1 MKKVLLLIVSLVFFE
16 SIIAQHNTHWPEFNS
31 NNFVDQD
38 PVVAFVK
45 LDGSFVTASGNWA
58 DLEVAAFVGDEC
70 RGHAFMA
77 NHVDEG
83 DPYPII
89 ELVTNYNNLGE
100 AVTFQMFDHVLG
112 IEYTNCSVNQHGV
125 PVTVHTGEDNTQLY
139 FDYDDALVLSFTNSG
154 VGNAPTG
161 AVNGLFSV
169 SENTQVYFS
178 QGNLQY
184 RASTDTWRFAEH
196 QWDYVGD
203 DNSNISQ
210 TYSGWIDLFG
220 WGTSGWDCGNTYYH
234 PYDYITSNGL
244 LYGPPDNNN
253 LTGEYANSDWGVYNA
268 ISNGGNQVGL
278 WRTLTREEWNY
289 VFYNRTTSSGK
300 RFAKAKVNDIP
311 GLVLLPDNWNTS
323 VFNLNN
329 VNNIAASFNVNT
341 ITLSQWVTL
350 EQAGAIFL
358 PAAGKRYGTSVSQAG
373 SECKYWSSSDSNF
386 DYAYYLTS
394 DIYSFPMT
402 SGCRHLGYSVR
413 LVHSVQNTS
422 MCLIQATPNP
432 ANGGMVSGGG
442 SYQAGTVCTLTAT
455 AKVGYF
461 FTNWTKNG
469 YVISTEPSYSFTVT
483 EDAEYVANF
492 ECVAL
497 GEFTYMTPT
506 NNYPFTS
513 LPIRFSWDEVSG
525 AEYYDLYVW
534 DASGQMPTEPFAANL
549 RYGSYSTT
557 ALQNYHTYNWF
568 VKAKNACDE
577 LSSSVKS
584 FSLDITPSLNVNVSN
599 VDFGEVA
606 MNQSVSTTLNVTG
619 VVLEN
624 MLNVQITGD
633 DAAMFSYIKAS
644 GWDDYNGGILIVTFN
659 PTTPQYSYNANL
671 EVNSGTFF
679 KTTALTGTVSNLYVF
694 NTTVDED
701 VYAMN
706 SEIPIHGTLTDWNNA
721 PVADA
726 EVEIGV
732 FVMGMKRTL
741 QAVTNNNGQF
751 SAVFEPMPS
760 ESGYYTVNSG
770 RPGNNSTVVHDDFNI
785 PGMAVVAS
793 DYILCAVTQDQPKT
807 DSILIR
813 NKSNLPLNNIQVT
826 TLLAPDGCSV
836 SSSPLS
842 LGGLEEDYLFYT
854 VAGSTLTQGY
864 NYQELRLKVISDEG
878 AEKIITIWYY
888 CMAAKGVLDV
898 APQSIVTTMTKGQ
911 SKIMDVMLTNNG
923 TAATGDITIDLPD
936 VEWMSVVGSDTL
948 PSLAVNDTAYF
959 SLRFSPDDDIP
970 LVQYSGTIAINSG
983 RGDFVSL
990 PYVITAV
997 SDSTGMLVVDVTDDY
1012 TWNTNNGNGPHL
1024 ANAEVTLKGYYSLE
1038 TVAQGYTD
1046 ENGLFQVDDLPEGY
1060 YRIHVEAD
1068 HHSQYDNNIL
1078 VTAGETNNQN
1088 IYLQYQGIT
1097 YSWTVVPTEIED
1109 EYTFEL
1115 NVVYETNVPVPVVVI
1130 EAPKQLPEFEDTYT
1144 FNYVITNHGLIDA
1157 YNLELHVPN
1166 SEDFLFTPLYDNV
1179 DTLKALTTIVVPCV
1193 VTHID
1198 NGLKL
1203 LLRDD
1208 CAEWGYTWAQYEYTC
1223 HGKKN
1228 QSSGFV
1234 YTLLGSKPCGTP
1246 PSTEGN
1252 GGGDFYAPLLGIVGG
1267 NYHFPFPSV
1276 SSPLLEIW
1284 YECEHEC
1291 FDLLGNFIL
1300 TGVQL
1305 LPGVGTIATIASTLY
1320 DIYKGNIVWSL
1331 WGVGNVIVKEI
1342 FKKETIGKA
1351 MTVFEGLVRMKDDA
1365 VECFRYLTGGGRNIM
1380 DENLLFVPVEVR
1392 NALLFGEEY
1401 FGIYDSFFDGL
1412 EMFFGD
1418 TAWLNSNIDELS
1430 DFMETIIEY
1439 DSLYG
1444 HVTVDAVLLSKAPSN
1459 ITDDQVYSFV
1469 DRCNN
1474 TMDIIDG
1481 QTIISDNYMPID
1493 SLYAILS
1500 AIFEIDN
1507 ESKELGFE
1515 SAEDRLMHYY
1525 NEAIDYMESSNSSS
1539 VCAKITVQFSQ
1550 KMTMTREAFEG
1561 TFTVHNGHDS
1571 ESMEAIGLN
1580 FIVKDEDGNDC
1591 TNLFQINTL
1600 SLNNITGID
1609 GYGSLGAGMD
1619 GVAKIQF
1626 IPTKQAA
1633 PTEPKVYFFG
1643 GTFSFV
1649 DPYTSDELVYDLY
1662 PVDLTVHPSPD
1673 LYVDYFM
1680 QRDILGDDALTL
1692 DRVEPSIPA
1701 ELAVIINNK
1710 GAGVAKNVTLETAEP
1725 EIVDN
1730 DKGLAIDFAM
1740 YGASFNGNEA
1750 QLGLMSIPFGNIES
1764 GQTAVGEW
1772 LFTSSLLGHF
1782 VSYEANVIHNNS
1794 YGNPDLSL
1802 VSHLDI
1808 HELIHPIY
1816 AYGNLDDGINDFL
1829 VNDDPDAYDMPDTI
1843 YFSHG
1848 GKTAVGIVDDI
1859 SFDHYVTP
1867 QDTIVT
1873 LSINPSRIGWNYGI
1887 TDDPGMDKYEL
1898 VSCVRTSDN
1907 QVIPLNNVWQTFVT
1921 IPDESDPIYENKLHI
1936 VDTLSNDAQNF
1947 TYILVYRLK
1956 SNLLDVE
1963 EIAGIPENPIDYPLE
1978 TFTVIFNEAIIDST
1992 FTYED
1997 MTLKC
2002 QNGPNLMNE
2011 SVVITKVSDSIFD
2024 INISGLTNETG
2035 LYVLNVSTLNI
2046 QDARGYYGYNGKQ
2059 ASWVQVLDDTYVVT
2073 AMANPEDGG
2082 MVTGAGI
2089 FEEGDVC
2096 TLVATANTGYVFTNW
2111 TKNGTEVSTNATYSF
2126 TVTET
2131 SACIANFTL
2140 NTYNVMVEADPSE
2153 GGTVTGTGSY
2163 QHGST
2168 LTVTVTPNSNYHLDY
2183 WTKDGVVVSE
2193 DLSYTFIVTGDCQM
2207 VAHLSF
2213 YEAVNENGV
2222 STLLLYPNPAK
2233 NKLNL
2238 RGASMQT
2245 VRVYNATGQ
2254 IVITK
2259 ECNNNENE
2267 ELDVSSLASGL
2278 YMVFVRAKDGMLI
2291 KKNFVKK

>member
-38 PVVAFVK
+38 LVVAFVK
-45 LDGSFVTASGNWA
+45 LDGSFVTESGNWA

-77 NHVDEG
+77 NYVDEG

-89 ELVTNYNNLGE
+89 ELVTKYNNLGE

-125 PVTVHTGEDNTQLY
+125 PITVHTGEDNTQLY

-154 VGNAPTG
+154 VGNVPTG

-253 LTGEYANSDWGVYNA
+253 LTGDYANADWGVYNA

-329 VNNIAASFNVNT
+329 VNNIAASFNT

-770 RPGNNSTVVHDDFNI
+770 RPGNNSTVVHDEFNI

-826 TLLAPDGCSV
+826 TLSAPDGCSV

-842 LGGLEEDYLFYT
+842 LGGLEEDYLIYT
-854 VAGSTLTQGY
+854 VTGSTLTQGY
-864 NYQELRLKVISDEG
+864 NYQELRLKAISDEG
-878 AEKIITIWYY
+878 AETIITIWYY

-923 TAATGDITIDLPD
+923 TVATGDITIDLPD

-1060 YRIHVEAD
+1060 YRLHVEAD

-1088 IYLQYQGIT
+1088 IYLQYQAIT
-1097 YSWTVVPTEIED
+1097 YSWTVEPTEIED

-1115 NVVYETNVPVPVVVI
+1115 DVVYETNVPAPVVVI
-1130 EAPKQLPEFEDTYT
+1130 EISSQVPELEVGESYT
-1144 FNYVITNHGLIDA
+1144 FNAIVTNYGLIAAKDFQLIVPELSE
-1157 YNLELHVPN
+1157 YNFYPLF
-1166 SEDFLFTPLYDNV
+1166 DFIDSLP
-1179 DTLKALTTIVVPCV
+1179 ALTTVVIPITVNRVQPDRYDYSTREDDPCWARLGALMYYVCGRDYEHNSDRYVWHYAYSREVLVNTCVLNALADHLPELPCFGCGGGNGSGGSGSGIEDDPPEDNHYV
-1193 VTHID
+1193 VGCHPCDPILKEVALCLPVLSDLNYLAESIPGNQPSNYDHAVFWGGKIPYLGTKIQMAGCAGKLAAYTQCQLEHTFGSMSLENFNYIFRLNNNIIEIYNEFYPNSLLYEKEGFELFNNLMLPYYSSIIEISESEAEIIKSNFENLDIPFEAID
-1198 NGLKL
+1198 NIINRWNQTVIAWNNDVLEPNVNHPNIINKVHLEDIG
-1203 LLRDD
+1203 DD
-1208 CAEWGYTWAQYEYTC
+1208 IAEICDDVNAMGY
-1223 HGKKN
+1223 
-1228 QSSGFV
+1228 
-1234 YTLLGSKPCGTP
+1234 
-1246 PSTEGN
+1246 
-1252 GGGDFYAPLLGIVGG
+1252 
-1267 NYHFPFPSV
+1267 
-1276 SSPLLEIW
+1276 
-1284 YECEHEC
+1284 
-1291 FDLLGNFIL
+1291 DLMYDLA
-1300 TGVQL
+1300 VD
-1305 LPGVGTIATIASTLY
+1305 LY
-1320 DIYKGNIVWSL
+1320 DI
-1331 WGVGNVIVKEI
+1331 
-1342 FKKETIGKA
+1342 
-1351 MTVFEGLVRMKDDA
+1351 
-1365 VECFRYLTGGGRNIM
+1365 
-1380 DENLLFVPVEVR
+1380 
-1392 NALLFGEEY
+1392 
-1401 FGIYDSFFDGL
+1401 
-1412 EMFFGD
+1412 
-1418 TAWLNSNIDELS
+1418 
-1430 DFMETIIEY
+1430 IEY
-1439 DSLYG
+1439 
-1444 HVTVDAVLLSKAPSN
+1444 
-1459 ITDDQVYSFV
+1459 
-1469 DRCNN
+1469 
-1474 TMDIIDG
+1474 
-1481 QTIISDNYMPID
+1481 
-1493 SLYAILS
+1493 
-1500 AIFEIDN
+1500 
-1507 ESKELGFE
+1507 ELG
-1515 SAEDRLMHYY
+1515 
-1525 NEAIDYMESSNSSS
+1525 ESSNS
-1539 VCAKITVQFSQ
+1539 VCSTVTVRFSQ

-1561 TFTVHNGHDS
+1561 TFIVHNGHDS
-1571 ESMEAIGLN
+1571 QPMEAIGLN

-1740 YGASFNGNEA
+1740 CGASFNGNEA

-1764 GQTAVGEW
+1764 GQMAVGEW

-2111 TKNGTEVSTNATYSF
+2111 TKNGTAVSTDATYSF

-2193 DLSYTFIVTGDCQM
+2193 DLSYTFIVTSDCQM

-2238 RGASMQT
+2238 RGVTMQM
-2245 VRVYNATGQ
+2245 VRVYNAMGQ

-2259 ECNNNENE
+2259 ECNNTENE

-2278 YMVFVRAKDGMLI
+2278 YMVFVRTKDGMLI